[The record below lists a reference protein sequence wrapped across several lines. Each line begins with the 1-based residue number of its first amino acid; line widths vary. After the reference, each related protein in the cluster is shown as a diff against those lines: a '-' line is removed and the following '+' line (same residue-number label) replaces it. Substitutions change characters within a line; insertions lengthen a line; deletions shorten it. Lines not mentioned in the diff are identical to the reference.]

1 MTEDT
6 IIHLGRVVVRIIIP
20 SRRMDGQILDPDLR
34 KEWDG
39 RARALLEEIIGGA
52 TPRDEVGSFAHSD
65 GRVTREKITVLEAS
79 TSAETLRDT
88 QRRDRFLDFG
98 KEICKALGQE
108 LIFISWVD
116 DSYLVGAKFNA
127 ADIGTIAFKQLRAEE
142 QARFLYMG
150 WGGVNHPAKIRQ
162 LLSLDGWGY
171 PSEDLPTVDGLFCV
185 AELAGDKPIRAWVSN
200 STWEQS
206 KKVSIKAIKSGILN
220 DGDLVFTQSRENYLA
235 FGGVSGGVM
244 LGPKELAITHAQMN
258 LVTRELLL
266 AILHREWTLL
276 QSYLK
281 QKPLN
286 EDFFPKIQSIQAKL
300 EAHCKKTL
308 GKEAFRFSVLVV
320 GRMMFLRFLIEKGW
334 IEAKMDVLIAC
345 FASNR
350 KDGKNFFEK
359 TIRPLWFDGLNTP
372 ETERPKDKV
381 LTAFGKIP
389 YLNGGL
395 FKARVWEK
403 KAKIPDEF
411 FDPDKEGSF
420 LQLLRDYEFSLNE
433 YAGSDESLKVDP
445 SIFGLVLEC
454 FNSDREKKNSGIHYT
469 PKSIAM
475 ALAMEGIVNRLES
488 LTHIPAER
496 LRRFSE
502 GDMSVLEEDEADAVK
517 AALENLRI
525 IDPAV
530 GSGVLLWACLE
541 SLLTIGSLCDG
552 RISGNQGVQRGSF
565 KWGQLSRHFVS
576 NSLFGVDV
584 SEEAVEL
591 TRLRLWLAVAMS
603 ESKPSPLPDLEL
615 NIVQGDSLAVAPR
628 DSNGKTEQGELG
640 FDYNA
645 QALQSYKAAIHH
657 YHSSAG
663 KPQLESIHLA
673 KVKKLRAKLSH
684 LPGIGQAVEMPLDW
698 DISFATV
705 MHEAKKGF
713 DLVIA
718 NPPYVRIQ
726 KLERGALERY
736 KNSWE
741 TMRSGNTDLCY
752 AFIELALRK
761 LAAPEQGQI
770 AFIQPAFSQ
779 VDSAESLRNMLIGR
793 NENAPARIKLWVD
806 FGHNQ
811 VFPTATNYVALLFA
825 ERLDRVVVPEP
836 FSFSIPE
843 KGKPWEDKITLD
855 WIRPPDATHTHPATT
870 SWLFMPTEDREVL
883 HIVERSA
890 GTLLG
895 SIADVCVGVQTSA
908 DKVFLFWQ
916 TRPSEKGSQVIE
928 AYSDHLKKWVVLETA
943 ILRPCRKGAVKERPS
958 MLFPYEMDRGGTKIL
973 NEPDFSK
980 RFPLAYQY
988 LRLCEKKLAARK
1000 LSPNERDPW
1009 YCFGRKQGFLEVF
1022 KAKVLVPAILREL
1035 DFTSDP
1041 DGELT
1046 FTASGKGG
1054 GGCWAVIPKDSGLS
1068 VAELHSRLNTPE
1080 VWTQIMAYGSRQQ
1093 GGWLGVDKGVLAKL
1107 KI

>member
-1 MTEDT
+1 MSEDT
-6 IIHLGRVVVRIIIP
+6 IMRLGRSVARIIIP
-20 SRRMDGQILDPDLR
+20 SRRIDGRLLEPDLR

-39 RARALLEEIIGGA
+39 RARFELEEIFGGS
-52 TPRDEVGSFAHSD
+52 TPRDELGSYAHSD
-65 GRVTREKITVLEAS
+65 GRVTREEITVLEAS
-79 TSAETLRDT
+79 TSLEKLRST
-88 QRRDRFLDFG
+88 EGLRRFLDFG
-98 KEICKALGQE
+98 NEICKALGQE
-108 LIFISWVD
+108 RIFIGWGD
-116 DSYLVGAKFNA
+116 DSYLVGAKFNT
-127 ADIGTIAFKQLRAEE
+127 ADISTIEFKQLRAEE
-142 QARFLYMG
+142 QPKFLYMG

-162 LLSLDGWGY
+162 LLSLDGWG
-171 PSEDLPTVDGLFCV
+171 DPTGDQLNFDGISCV
-185 AELAGDKPIRAWVSN
+185 AELAEDKPIRAWASD
-200 STWEQS
+200 STWDQFEKAS
-206 KKVSIKAIKSGILN
+206 KKAIKSGILK

-235 FGGVSGGVM
+235 FGAVSGGLM

-266 AILHREWTLL
+266 AILHREWDLL
-276 QSYLK
+276 RSYLS

-300 EAHCKKTL
+300 EAHCRKTL
-308 GKEAFRFSVLVV
+308 RKEAFRFSVLVV

-334 IEAKMDVLIAC
+334 IDAKMDVLTAC
-345 FASNR
+345 FESNR
-350 KDGKNFFEK
+350 KNGENFFEK

-372 ETERPKDKV
+372 ASERPNDKV
-381 LTAFGKIP
+381 PKALGKIP

-403 KAKIPDEF
+403 KARIPDDF

-454 FNSDREKKNSGIHYT
+454 FNSDREKKNAGIHYT
-469 PKSIAM
+469 PKPIAM
-475 ALAMEGIVNRLES
+475 ALAMEGIINRLES
-488 LTHIPAER
+488 LTSISAER

-502 GDMSVLEEDEADAVK
+502 GDMSVLEEDEANTVK
-517 AALENLRI
+517 VALENLRI

-541 SLLTIGSLCDG
+541 ALLTIGSLCDG

-603 ESKPSPLPDLEL
+603 EGKPSPLPDLEL
-615 NIVQGDSLAVAPR
+615 NIVQGDSLAVAQYGTG
-628 DSNGKTEQGELG
+628 DKTEQGELG

-645 QALQSYKAAIHH
+645 QALQSYKTAFHQ
-657 YHSSAG
+657 YQSSAG
-663 KPQLESIHLA
+663 KPQLEAMHLA

-698 DISFATV
+698 DISFVTV
-705 MHEAKKGF
+705 MHEAKQGF

-761 LAAPEQGQI
+761 LAAPNHGQI
-770 AFIQPAFSQ
+770 AFIQPGFSQ
-779 VDSAESLRNMLIGR
+779 VDSAESLRNILIGR
-793 NENAPARIKLWVD
+793 NQNVPARIKLWVD
-806 FGHNQ
+806 FGHSQ

-825 ERLDRVVVPEP
+825 ERLEKEVPPEP
-836 FSFSIPE
+836 FFFSIPE
-843 KGKPWEDKITLD
+843 SGKPWEDKTTLD
-855 WIRPPDATHTHPATT
+855 WIRPPEGTHTHPVTT
-870 SWLFMPTEDREVL
+870 SWLFMPKEEREL
-883 HIVERSA
+883 LRIAESSA
-890 GTLLG
+890 GTPLG

-908 DKVFLFWQ
+908 DKVFLFWE
-916 TRPSEKGSQVIE
+916 TRPSKIGGNIIE
-928 AYSDHLKKWVVLETA
+928 AYSEHLKRWVILESG
-943 ILRPCRKGAVKERPS
+943 ILRPCRKGAVKEQPS
-958 MLFPYEMDRGGTKIL
+958 MLFPYEADGDGAKIL
-973 NEPDFSK
+973 NESDFSN
-980 RFPLAYQY
+980 RFPHAYQY
-988 LRLCEKKLAARK
+988 LRLCKRRLAARK
-1000 LSPNERDPW
+1000 VSTNATDPW
-1009 YCFGRKQGFLEVF
+1009 YCFGRNQGFSEAF
-1022 KAKVLVPAILREL
+1022 KAKVLVPAILKGL
-1035 DFTSDP
+1035 DFTSDL
-1041 DGELT
+1041 DGELA

-1054 GGCWAVIPKDSGLS
+1054 GGCWAVIPRKPGLS
-1068 VAELHSRLNTPE
+1068 IAELHARLNTPE
-1080 VWTQIMAYGSRQQ
+1080 AWTQIMAYGSKQQ
-1093 GGWLGVDKGVLAKL
+1093 GGWFGVDKGVLAKL